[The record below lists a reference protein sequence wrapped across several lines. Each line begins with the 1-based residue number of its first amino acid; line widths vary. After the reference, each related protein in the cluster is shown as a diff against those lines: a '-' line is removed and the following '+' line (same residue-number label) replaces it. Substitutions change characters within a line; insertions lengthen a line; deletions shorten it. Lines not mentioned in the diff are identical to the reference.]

1 MPAKICVLLIE
12 DDLEDAELIQRSF
25 LRVSEEMFDVHHVGR
40 FRDAIQII
48 KTNSFNVVILDLGL
62 PDSIGLNG
70 VERLMSLIPQVPVIV
85 LTGLDNED
93 EATRGIELGAQEFL
107 QKGDISSKQL
117 VTKIRH
123 AIKRMQYT
131 NNLIGQGADAI
142 QSKRLDDLADSV
154 RQATTEIGAS
164 VKSLGVTDLT
174 EDQLTIVE
182 DIKRSSLESLNAVD
196 RLVPNSI
203 EFVESASDSNVDS
216 DKTTTS

>member
-1 MPAKICVLLIE
+1 MPAKIRVLLIE

-85 LTGLDNED
+85 LTGLDDED

-107 QKGDISSKQL
+107 QKGDIGSKQL

-131 NNLIGQGADAI
+131 NHLIGQGADAI

-164 VKSLGVTDLT
+164 VESLGVTDLT

-182 DIKRSSLESLNAVD
+182 EIKRSSLESLNAVD

-203 EFVESASDSNVDS
+203 EFIESASDSNVDS
-216 DKTTTS
+216 DETPTS